1 MNVLVSACLMGFRCR
16 YDGGTQRLDCL
27 DELRKRHVLIPV
39 CPEVMGG
46 LPTPR
51 EPSEVRDGRVVSRDG
66 RDVTEAFWRG
76 AQEAE
81 KIARACGC
89 ECALLKERSPSCGL
103 GRIYDGTF
111 TGTLT
116 DGDGL
121 CARLLS
127 ERGVRVIGESKAQE
141 LLKTEN

>member
-16 YDGGTQRLDCL
+16 YDGGAQRLACL
-27 DELRKRHVLIPV
+27 DALRERHVLIPV

-51 EPSEVRDGRVVSRDG
+51 EPSEIRDGRVMSRDG
-66 RDVTEAFWRG
+66 RDVTLVFLRG
-76 AQEAE
+76 AQEA
-81 KIARACGC
+81 ARLAQACGC

-103 GRIYDGTF
+103 GKVYDGTF

-116 DGDGL
+116 EGDGV
-121 CARLLS
+121 CARLLTD
-127 ERGVRVIGESKAQE
+127 RGVRVIGESGVEE
-141 LLKTEN
+141 LLKTES

>member
-1 MNVLVSACLMGFRCR
+1 M
-16 YDGGTQRLDCL
+16 
-27 DELRKRHVLIPV
+27 
-39 CPEVMGG
+39 
-46 LPTPR
+46 
-51 EPSEVRDGRVVSRDG
+51 
-66 RDVTEAFWRG
+66 TEAFWRG

-111 TGTLT
+111 TGTLA

>member
-16 YDGGTQRLDCL
+16 YDGGAQRLDCL
-27 DELRKRHVLIPV
+27 DALRERHVLVPV

-51 EPSEVRDGRVVSRDG
+51 EPSEIRSGRVVTRDG
-66 RDVTEAFWRG
+66 RDVTEAFARG
-76 AQEAE
+76 AREAE
-81 KIARACGC
+81 KIALACGC
-89 ECALLKERSPSCGL
+89 RCALLKERSPSCGL
-103 GRIYDGTF
+103 GRVYDGTF

-116 DGDGL
+116 RGDGL

-127 ERGVRVIGESKAQE
+127 QRGLRVLGESQAEE
-141 LLKTEN
+141 LLKSES

>member
-16 YDGGTQRLDCL
+16 YDGGAQRLDCL
-27 DELRKRHVLIPV
+27 DALRERHVLVPV

-51 EPSEVRDGRVVSRDG
+51 EPSEIRSGRVVTRDG
-66 RDVTEAFWRG
+66 RDVTEAFARG
-76 AQEAE
+76 AREAE
-81 KIARACGC
+81 KIALACGC
-89 ECALLKERSPSCGL
+89 RCALLKERSPSCGL
-103 GRIYDGTF
+103 GRVYDGTF

-116 DGDGL
+116 RGDGL

-127 ERGVRVIGESKAQE
+127 QRGLRVLGESQAEE
-141 LLKTEN
+141 LLKSDS